1 MRSRRKWL
9 WWLAAAVSLVV
20 VAPAVLVEL
29 RPPDRPAVRA
39 ELPATELSQYSVY
52 VVDWGYHTA
61 IILEQ
66 PRAWR
71 LGPEGDENAAFVEYA
86 WGDRRFYM
94 ESNYWPHAV
103 FTTLFLPTESVTYVD
118 GWQRLPVRGYRS
130 MHVRNVSVTELRA
143 LASELEASIV
153 PADGGARS
161 DAFPSVRGYSGRFY
175 PGIGSYLWWTN
186 CNRWTADR
194 LATVGLASG
203 GRGVLFSR
211 QVASRLHGFSE
222 VRGSR

>member
-1 MRSRRKWL
+1 MLSRRRWL
-9 WWLAAAVSLVV
+9 WGLAAAVLLVV
-20 VAPAVLVEL
+20 AAPALFIEL
-29 RPPDRPAVRA
+29 RRPDRPAVHA
-39 ELPATELSQYSVY
+39 ELPATELSQYAVY

-66 PRAWR
+66 PREWR
-71 LGPEGDENAAFVEYA
+71 LGPDGDEDAAFVEYA

-103 FTTLFLPTESVTYVD
+103 FAALFLPTESVTYVD

-130 MHVRNVSVTELRA
+130 MHVRNVSATELRA

-153 PADGGARS
+153 RVDGGARS
-161 DAFPSVRGYSGRFY
+161 GAYPAVRGYSGRFY
-175 PGIGSYLWWTN
+175 PGVGNYLWWTN

-194 LATVGLASG
+194 LAVVGLASG
-203 GRGVLFSR
+203 GRGVLVSA
-211 QVASRLHGFSE
+211 QVASRLEDFRE
-222 VRGSR
+222 TRGPR